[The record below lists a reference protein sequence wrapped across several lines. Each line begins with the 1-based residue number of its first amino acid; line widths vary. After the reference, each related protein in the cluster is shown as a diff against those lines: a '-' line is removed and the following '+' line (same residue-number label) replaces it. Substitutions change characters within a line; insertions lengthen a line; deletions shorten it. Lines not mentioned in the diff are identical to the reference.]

1 MIDATHVYRC
11 DVPEELVGDP
21 RFALT
26 GDLAMIKQS
35 MRIIVQNA
43 EKYSPDGS
51 AITLSVAADAG
62 GVSYSVQDEG
72 IGMSQRDASHV
83 FERFYRAD
91 GARSEGAEGSG
102 LGLAIA
108 KWVVDAHGGTIEVVS
123 REGVGTRFTV
133 RLPR

>member
-1 MIDATHVYRC
+1 
-11 DVPEELVGDP
+11 
-21 RFALT
+21 
-26 GDLAMIKQS
+26 